1 MRRRF
6 RRVLSIVAIAV
17 IALHTAL
24 WGGSATRASA
34 TAIDPFSVIC
44 HSDGGVAGDADQA
57 PTSPVP
63 APSRACEH
71 CNLCVASGPIT
82 VPAAA
87 ASALLLP
94 TPLLHNLAPVSVV
107 AAAGFEI
114 SLKRARGPPTA
125 A

>member
-24 WGGSATRASA
+24 WSGSATRASA

-57 PTSPVP
+57 PP